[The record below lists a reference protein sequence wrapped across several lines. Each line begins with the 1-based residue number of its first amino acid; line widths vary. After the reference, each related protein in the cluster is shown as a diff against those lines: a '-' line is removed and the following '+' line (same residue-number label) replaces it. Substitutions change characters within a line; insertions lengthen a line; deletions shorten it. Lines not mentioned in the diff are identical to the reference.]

1 MECFFK
7 YSTPTLTSNFLILV
21 FDKQNYFNF
30 VVKKILLNYFSL
42 VLSSDECQIQ
52 TKLPLCTYLPTYYLF
67 LSFLI
72 ALKAKIGYV
81 ILSTYNMQIL
91 SRYVMKIRA
100 RSLRKKNS
108 TKNSAKNIQ
117 AHHIKFFLLIQYTAH
132 FHVPLNVDR
141 HLEINHK

>member
-1 MECFFK
+1 MSK
-7 YSTPTLTSNFLILV
+7 NNKTSTVYI
-21 FDKQNYFNF
+21 
-30 VVKKILLNYFSL
+30 
-42 VLSSDECQIQ
+42 
-52 TKLPLCTYLPTYYLF
+52 LPTYYLF

-81 ILSTYNMQIL
+81 ILSTYTNMQIL

-108 TKNSAKNIQ
+108 TKNSAKNRQ

>member
-1 MECFFK
+1 MNVK
-7 YSTPTLTSNFLILV
+7 YNKTSTVYI
-21 FDKQNYFNF
+21 
-30 VVKKILLNYFSL
+30 
-42 VLSSDECQIQ
+42 
-52 TKLPLCTYLPTYYLF
+52 LPTYLF

-108 TKNSAKNIQ
+108 TKNSAKNRQ

>member
-42 VLSSDECQIQ
+42 VLSSDECQKII
-52 TKLPLCTYLPTYYLF
+52 KLPLCTYLPTYLF

-100 RSLRKKNS
+100 RSLRKKIAQKIQQKTDKRITLNS
-108 TKNSAKNIQ
+108 FYLYNIQ
-117 AHHIKFFLLIQYTAH
+117 LIFMYH
-132 FHVPLNVDR
+132 
-141 HLEINHK
+141 